1 MDPHSHRSHQNPSV
15 QYLCFLPQS
24 PSLISSN
31 FQEHREH
38 ATPMKCAWSFRC
50 TVNRACL
57 ETGPLSVRFDSLAS
71 AHQTLAIVPPAS
83 ASQDRFSAVQR
94 FSNRFIVHQEAWKRG
109 TALGIG
115 VPSC

>member
-24 PSLISSN
+24 PSLVSSN

-38 ATPMKCAWSFRC
+38 ATPMKCAWPFRC

-71 AHQTLAIVPPAS
+71 TSNTGYRTSGFCLSRPL
-83 ASQDRFSAVQR
+83 FSCSKIQ
-94 FSNRFIVHQEAWKRG
+94 Q
-109 TALGIG
+109 
-115 VPSC
+115 